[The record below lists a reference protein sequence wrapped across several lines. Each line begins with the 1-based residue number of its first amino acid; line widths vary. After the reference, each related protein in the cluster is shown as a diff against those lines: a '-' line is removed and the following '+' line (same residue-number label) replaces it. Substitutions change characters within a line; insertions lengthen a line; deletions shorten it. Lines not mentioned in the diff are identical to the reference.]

1 MSFLTMIH
9 VFVSG
14 NILNAMMKRRLND
27 LKQDRAK
34 TEMVAEC
41 VRLNGA
47 GEKIATS
54 TGKGVD
60 ALFNRLV
67 TWVDTKS
74 LRTNEECTAFMLLNN
89 ITTEGI
95 ERHQSQPATP
105 QDIKEAKA
113 TATTMWKGMTELQL
127 RTELTRLK
135 EASEQVKDGIVGNA
149 KKAYLKRLT
158 DWSKKMKLHTTGDVH
173 HYKSLCNISD

>member
-1 MSFLTMIH
+1 
-9 VFVSG
+9 
-14 NILNAMMKRRLND
+14 MMTRKCD
-27 LKQDRAK
+27 DMKQNRAK
-34 TEMVAEC
+34 AEMVAEC

-95 ERHQSQPATP
+95 ERHQSPPATP
-105 QDIKEAKA
+105 QVIDEAKA

-127 RTELTRLK
+127 RAELTYLK
-135 EASEQVKDGIVGNA
+135 EASQQVKDNVAVDHA
-149 KKAYLKRLT
+149 KRRYIQRLT
-158 DWSKKMKLHTTGDVH
+158 HWSKKMKLHTTGDVH
-173 HYKSLCNISD
+173 HFKSLCNIFD